1 MLNKA
6 NIPDKRYYSIG
17 EVAAIFSVSKS
28 LIRYWETEF
37 TFLKPYKNSKG
48 ERRFTK
54 ENLQQFETI
63 YRLLKDKGYTI
74 KGAKRELE
82 NKKDWFAK
90 KEKAIASLKKIKELL
105 EELKLQL

>member
-1 MLNKA
+1 MLNKK
-6 NIPDKRYYSIG
+6 NIPDKRYYSIS
-17 EVAAIFSVSKS
+17 EVASIFDVSKS

-37 TFLKPYKNSKG
+37 AFLKPYKNSKG

-74 KGAKRELE
+74 KGAKQQLE
-82 NKKDWFAK
+82 NNKDWFSK
-90 KEKAIASLKKIKELL
+90 KEKAVTSLLKIKELL
-105 EELKLQL
+105 EEMKLRI